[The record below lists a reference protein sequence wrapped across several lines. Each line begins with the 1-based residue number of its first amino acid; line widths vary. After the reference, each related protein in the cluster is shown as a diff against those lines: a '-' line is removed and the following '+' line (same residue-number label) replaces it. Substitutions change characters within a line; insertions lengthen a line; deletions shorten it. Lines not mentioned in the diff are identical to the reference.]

1 MTVPSHSLG
10 KEHVD
15 WLPEPTPAAVADAL
29 ATVAPQLAG
38 LPVTIPDVSGQDD
51 PRFHTSSA
59 ALGDEFIVKFAW
71 SKPAASRVR
80 HQITVL
86 DLLARDPA
94 VPYLPEVIA
103 AGTDPPLL
111 VTRRVRG
118 TSLFAVADSID
129 RGRAGEQIA
138 RFLAALH
145 GDGPRRRF
153 EAAVGPV
160 AAWYPLVSTDALRE
174 GFGRLVTPTEQRA
187 VERWCDWTDGVLA
200 APGRTVLVHGDFHG
214 DNQVW
219 SAGDARDARDA
230 RELQAVIDFE
240 NVGLGEPEYELR
252 AFPGPG
258 LGPDLE
264 LLTAVMRCYEGRA
277 GRALSAERILAWH
290 VRQALGDVLWRS
302 EAGLPAPDGRPPRAW
317 VADIALR
324 LSGLGITV

>member
-1 MTVPSHSLG
+1 MPGVN
-10 KEHVD
+10 

-29 ATVAPQLAG
+29 ATVAPHLAG
-38 LPVTIPDVSGQDD
+38 LPVTIPDVSHQGD
-51 PRFHTSSA
+51 PRFHAAGA

-71 SKPAASRVR
+71 SKLAAERVR

-86 DLLARDPA
+86 DVLARDLA
-94 VPYLPEVIA
+94 VPYLPEVVA
-103 AGTDPPLL
+103 AGAHPLVL

-129 RGRAGEQIA
+129 RDRAGEQIA
-138 RFLAALH
+138 RFLTALH
-145 GDGPRRRF
+145 ADGPRRRF
-153 EAAVGPV
+153 EAVVGPV
-160 AAWYPLVSTDALRE
+160 PAWYPLVTTDALRE
-174 GFGRLVTPTEQRA
+174 RFGRLVTPAEQRA

-200 APGRTVLVHGDFHG
+200 APGQTVLVHGDFHG

-219 SAGDARDARDA
+219 SAGSAGSAEDAG
-230 RELQAVIDFE
+230 ELQAVIDFE

-252 AFPGPG
+252 TLPGPG

-264 LLTAVMRCYEGRA
+264 LLTAVMRCYEERA
-277 GRALSAERILAWH
+277 GRALAAERILAWH

-302 EAGLPAPDGRPPRAW
+302 EAGLRTPDGRPPGAW
-317 VADIALR
+317 VGDIAVR

>member
-1 MTVPSHSLG
+1 MPG
-10 KEHVD
+10 VD

-29 ATVAPQLAG
+29 ATVAPHLAG
-38 LPVTIPDVSGQDD
+38 LPVTIPDVSGRDD
-51 PRFHTSSA
+51 PRFHAAGA
-59 ALGDEFIVKFAW
+59 ALGDELIVKFAW
-71 SKPAASRVR
+71 SKPAAGRVR

-86 DLLARDPA
+86 DVLARDPA
-94 VPYLPEVIA
+94 VPHLPEVVA
-103 AGTDPPLL
+103 AGADPLLL

-138 RFLAALH
+138 RFLTALH

-153 EAAVGPV
+153 EAVVGPV
-160 AAWYPLVSTDALRE
+160 PAWYPLVSTDALRE

-200 APGRTVLVHGDFHG
+200 APGQTVLVHGDFHG
-214 DNQVW
+214 GNQVW
-219 SAGDARDARDA
+219 SAGDAG
-230 RELQAVIDFE
+230 ELQAVIDFE
-240 NVGLGEPEYELR
+240 NAGLGEPEYELR
-252 AFPGPG
+252 ALPGPG

-264 LLTAVMRCYEGRA
+264 LLTAVMRCYEEQV

-302 EAGLPAPDGRPPRAW
+302 EAGLPAPDGRPPGAW
-317 VADIALR
+317 VGDIAVR